1 MVEQE
6 AADNYTGYGG
16 LSATN
21 LFQNSR
27 FTQNVNRGAN
37 ASSSNIRGQASRVA
51 YGRGSSVSRRTSPI
65 NTLFGTS
72 QRFQNSNAS
81 NQIYRSFL
89 GSSTRNMGTA
99 DIGASRPGAGGFNQS
114 YLNLQRRIHES
125 MRDVRNI
132 NSRHT
137 SRHNTIFNNQNLNMF
152 SNFGNDDG
160 GIIGGIGG
168 MGGLGGLNAGFGS
181 SGGLAAAAG
190 ELGMLFF
197 NSPCKIFYSVNDS
210 EWSDGVDINLMNQ
223 KRAPLNLVVTMPPEM
238 PKLSKSPQAS

>member
-1 MVEQE
+1 
-6 AADNYTGYGG
+6 
-16 LSATN
+16 
-21 LFQNSR
+21 
-27 FTQNVNRGAN
+27 
-37 ASSSNIRGQASRVA
+37 
-51 YGRGSSVSRRTSPI
+51 
-65 NTLFGTS
+65 
-72 QRFQNSNAS
+72 
-81 NQIYRSFL
+81 
-89 GSSTRNMGTA
+89 MGTA

-181 SGGLAAAAG
+181 NGGLAAAAG

-238 PKLSKSPQAS
+238 PKLSKSPQASQHQANATTSLDPASEAAEQAPQTPDNPTITDSNPELHNAEDTH